1 MRRIKIAINTPG
13 IITILLLEIMKF
25 IEKGYLPE
33 PELPLQYKVK
43 SEF

>member
-13 IITILLLEIMKF
+13 IIIILLSGIMEF

-33 PELPLQYKVK
+33 PASPLQ
-43 SEF
+43 S